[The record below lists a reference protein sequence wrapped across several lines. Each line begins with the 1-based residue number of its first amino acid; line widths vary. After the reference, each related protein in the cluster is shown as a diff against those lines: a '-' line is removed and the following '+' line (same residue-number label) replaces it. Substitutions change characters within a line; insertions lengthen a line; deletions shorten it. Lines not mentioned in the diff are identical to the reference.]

1 MKKLKAFIAIIICAA
16 LLPTLPAL
24 RSGAYGGDYY
34 INGRAERAA
43 ALGVTEEQFDEL
55 VGLLRGSVA
64 LCKDKIDISSYNIA
78 KSNANALLLR
88 DIIMESPEAF
98 HVAGLRY
105 SSNSVR
111 IINFIVSY
119 NIDADGYR
127 EKLAEC
133 EAAAERLISGIDPS
147 MPDALKVLLVHDRLV
162 THCYYSNDYS
172 EATGRYEPDD
182 YTAYGALVRG
192 KAICQG
198 YCLALTYL
206 LNRVGIESYACNS
219 VELVHAWNIVFV
231 DGEKYHVDPTWD
243 DPLFDVPGK
252 AGHWNLLVSSDGI
265 YNSYPRNHDAFDYD
279 VSPVSTRFD
288 GFFWENS
295 QAQFCLLNGC
305 VYYIDNAAR
314 TLCLYDFES
323 DSSETV
329 VDLSNAY
336 WPAGPNYSYYVD
348 CFSRLGCDGQYL
360 YYSTSEGVYRYDP
373 LREVSEPFFLP
384 DMSEHSYF
392 GVYGFTVED
401 GVITCLAS
409 STPAMDYDT
418 PKEYYTF
425 TYEVAP
431 AQLKGDI
438 DGDGEITVG
447 DALKALRVAA
457 KLLQPTSALL
467 ALGDTDGDGE
477 ITVGDA
483 LKILRVAAKLAPSL

>member
-1 MKKLKAFIAIIICAA
+1 MKRLKAFIAIAICVA
-16 LLPTLPAL
+16 LLPALPAL

-34 INGRAERAA
+34 INGRADRAA
-43 ALGVTEEQFDEL
+43 SLGVTEEQFDEL
-55 VGLLRGSVA
+55 TALLRDSVA
-64 LCKDKIDISSYNIA
+64 LCKGTIDISSYNIA

-88 DIIMESPEAF
+88 DIIMDSPEAF

-105 SSNSVR
+105 SSNGAR
-111 IINFIVSY
+111 ITNFIVSY
-119 NIDADGYR
+119 NTDADGYR
-127 EKLAEC
+127 EMLAEC
-133 EAAAERLISGIDPS
+133 EAAAERLTSGIDPA

-162 THCYYSNDYS
+162 THCRYSDDYS
-172 EATGRYEPDD
+172 EETGRYEPDD

-206 LNRVGIESYACNS
+206 LDRVGIESYACNS

-252 AGHWNLLVSSDGI
+252 AGHWNLLVSSDKL
-265 YNSYPRNHDAFDYD
+265 YDSYPAAHVASDYD
-279 VSPVSTRFD
+279 TSPVSTLYDNRAWL
-288 GFFWENS
+288 GS

-305 VYYIDNAAR
+305 VYYIDNDSAA
-314 TLCLYDFES
+314 LCSYDFEHDAS
-323 DSSETV
+323 TLIL
-329 VDLSNAY
+329 DLSSCL
-336 WPAGPNYSYYVD
+336 WPAGQYSAWIGNY
-348 CFSRLGCDGQYL
+348 SRLGCDGRYL
-360 YYSTSEGVYRYDP
+360 YYSIPEGVYRYDP

-384 DMSEHSYF
+384 DMSEQSYF
-392 GVYGFTVED
+392 SVYGFTVED
-401 GVITCLAS
+401 GVITCLAAA
-409 STPAMDYDT
+409 TPNLRNET

-425 TYEVAP
+425 AYEVAP
-431 AQLKGDI
+431 PQLGGDL

-457 KLLQPTSALL
+457 KLLQPTPALL

-483 LKILRVAAKLAPSL
+483 LKILRVAAKLVPSL